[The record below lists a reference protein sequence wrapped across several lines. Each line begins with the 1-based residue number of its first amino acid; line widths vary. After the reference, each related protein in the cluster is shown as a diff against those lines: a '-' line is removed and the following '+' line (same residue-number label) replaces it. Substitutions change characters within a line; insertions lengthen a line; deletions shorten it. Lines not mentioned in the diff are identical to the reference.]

1 MTRSILDDARLAIRS
16 FLKQP
21 RFAIIAGAT
30 LALGIGLVT
39 AIFSVV
45 NGVLLKPLPNPEPGR
60 LVNIWSN
67 APGLGYDQFPLS
79 PDMYYFYRTEHR
91 SFADMT
97 MYTGRSVNL
106 TGAGEPG
113 VLQARTV
120 TYTYFSTLG
129 IAPAAGSTFGER
141 DDSRARRWP
150 CSSATGS
157 GTQRFS
163 GAASVVGQA
172 VQIDGAPATI
182 VGVMP
187 AWVDE
192 IESPDLFM
200 PARLNCQDA
209 AHGIVRLA
217 RVGAARSGRE
227 RRRRGSRVRAAR
239 PPRSSTSASRRR
251 TTRPSSST
259 ASTGR
264 WCTR

>member
-21 RFAIIAGAT
+21 RFAIIASAT

-45 NGVLLKPLPNPEPGR
+45 NGVLLKPLPYPEPGR

-79 PDMYYFYRTEHR
+79 PDLYYFHRTEHR
-91 SFADMT
+91 GFADMT

-113 VLQARTV
+113 VLPARTV

-129 IAPAAGSTFGER
+129 ITPAAGSTFGER
-141 DDSRARRWP
+141 DDQPGAPLAVLVSHRLWHE
-150 CSSATGS
+150 
-157 GTQRFS
+157 RFS

-172 VQIDGAPATI
+172 VQIDGAPAT
-182 VGVMP
+182 
-187 AWVDE
+187 D
-192 IESPDLFM
+192 
-200 PARLNCQDA
+200 
-209 AHGIVRLA
+209 
-217 RVGAARSGRE
+217 
-227 RRRRGSRVRAAR
+227 RRRDAGVGGRNRVA
-239 PPRSSTSASRRR
+239 
-251 TTRPSSST
+251 
-259 ASTGR
+259 
-264 WCTR
+264 